1 MKGDKMNTSNKRK
14 NIPIIVISLIF
25 IVIVTGYFMAKSYLP
40 PKSLTENTNK
50 VTTDK
55 SKTVEVVKNE
65 PQIKQEIQS
74 KTKETKPNI
83 GVNNLNVKHNDKGIP
98 MVMYHS
104 IGYEKGNTARVTK
117 ENFKEQMKYLRDNG
131 YVTLTL
137 KDAYDFFANNKPVP
151 KKSIVLT
158 FDDGYVDNYVEA
170 LPILKE
176 LEFKATIFVITS
188 LVDKVPDYMSSKQLK
203 EMQDNGIDIES
214 HTANHEHLK
223 ELSYE
228 KQVITLQDSK
238 DFLERILNK
247 KIQYLAYPFGEYSQ
261 ETLKAASQVGYKMA
275 LTTHGRWSDKAD
287 GILTLDR
294 VFISGAA
301 NLDIFI
307 ERITNPNYKF

>member
-1 MKGDKMNTSNKRK
+1 MKGAKMSNSNKEK
-14 NIPIIVISLIF
+14 NISIIVISLLF
-25 IVIVTGYFMAKSYLP
+25 IVIVAVYFMVRSYYP
-40 PKSLTENTNK
+40 HNSLTEKNNK
-50 VTTDK
+50 LATEK
-55 SKTVEVVKNE
+55 PKTVEAVKNE
-65 PQIKQEIQS
+65 SQIKQEIQS
-74 KTKETKPNI
+74 KPEDTKPSIVLND
-83 GVNNLNVKHNDKGIP
+83 LNVKHNDKGIP
-98 MVMYHS
+98 IVMYHS
-104 IGYEKGNTARVTK
+104 IGYDKGNTARVTK

-137 KDAYDFFANNKPVP
+137 NDAYDFFIDNKPVP
-151 KKSIVLT
+151 EKSIILT

-176 LEFKATIFVITS
+176 FEFKATIFVITS

-203 EMQDNGIDIES
+203 EMQDSGMDIES

-223 ELSYE
+223 ELTYE

-238 DFLERILNK
+238 DFLEKILNK
-247 KIQYLAYPFGEYSQ
+247 EIQYLAYPFGEYSK
-261 ETLKAASQVGYKMA
+261 ETLKAATQVGYKMA
-275 LTTHGRWSDKAD
+275 ITTDGRWSDKAD

-301 NLDIFI
+301 SLDVFI

>member
-1 MKGDKMNTSNKRK
+1 MNNSNTKEK
-14 NIPIIVISLIF
+14 NSPIIVIYLLC
-25 IVIVTGYFMAKSYLP
+25 IVIVAWYFIDRAYYP
-40 PKSLTENTNK
+40 HNSLTEKNNK
-50 VTTDK
+50 IITDK
-55 SKTVEVVKNE
+55 PKTVEVVKNE
-65 PQIKQEIQS
+65 YQLKQEIQ
-74 KTKETKPNI
+74 TKPEETKPSI
-83 GVNNLNVKHNDKGIP
+83 VVNNLNVKHNDKGIP
-98 MVMYHS
+98 IVMYHS

-137 KDAYDFFANNKPVP
+137 NDAYGFFIDNKPVP
-151 KKSIVLT
+151 EKSIVLT

-176 LEFKATIFVITS
+176 FQLKATIFVITS

-203 EMQDNGIDIES
+203 EMQDNGMDIES

-223 ELSYE
+223 ELTYE
-228 KQVITLQDSK
+228 KQVVTLQSSK
-238 DFLERILNK
+238 DFLEKILNK
-247 KIQYLAYPFGEYSQ
+247 EVQHLAYPFGEYSK
-261 ETLKAASQVGYKMA
+261 ETLKAVSQVGYKLA
-275 LTTHGRWSDKAD
+275 VTTYGRWSDKAD

-301 NLDIFI
+301 SLDVFI